1 MTPDTTPLAPLETGG
16 PGRPI
21 VALAWPTGRPIY
33 PYTVE
38 ELAAGVDLYTRRLKA
53 GSTKAGSVEAGS
65 AEAGDTDA
73 C

>member
-1 MTPDTTPLAPLETGG
+1 MTTDLSPSPATAGSEQS
-16 PGRPI
+16 RPI

-53 GSTKAGSVEAGS
+53 GSV
-65 AEAGDTDA
+65 AEAGDDDA
-73 C
+73 A